1 VARHIAV
8 LIDHH
13 HLVRLVPLVRG
24 ATGKLNLTT
33 ILRHQPRAIV
43 ELFLVSGT
51 QRTPLHVFETDAY
64 DAAGQ
69 RPSLVLSAH
78 VRERVEITLRV
89 NGEAVAAVVKDL
101 RTSRGGAP
109 VVWILGAFLIVA
121 AVLGALRLWGPLRP
135 AGPPEEVRSAAPEP
149 SAARDDAAPEPSAP
163 RDDAEPAP
171 AARDVPPATTPEADA
186 APAPTA
192 GAGDAP
198 PAPPQDVAETP
209 ERPDAMAA
217 FPVEA
222 VVHFDP
228 DSAELVPAARQE
240 LDRLAQLVRDAASAD
255 GAITVTASG
264 HTAPFPTAAWRE
276 RLSGERAAAV
286 AAYLQARLPDA
297 TAETEAR
304 GSTQPVT
311 WESDE
316 QWRNRRVEIQITLQ
330 STPR

>member
-1 VARHIAV
+1 M
-8 LIDHH
+8 
-13 HLVRLVPLVRG
+13 RLVPLVRG

-149 SAARDDAAPEPSAP
+149 S
-163 RDDAEPAP
+163 